1 MEFPVQ
7 SVKELSGIRML
18 GERVLVATLGDYR
31 HMPCL
36 QMHVNSD
43 VNVLSFER
51 KFVPLHNGT
60 VLIVNVCCLLALTK
74 IQSNYYRT
82 NFFRQLSSQQ
92 FLLCLYFRNFAPQPD
107 EETGSAEEQ
116 PASNMA
122 VPTLKAVDERAV
134 LPLDGSLHSE
144 GHVR

>member
-1 MEFPVQ
+1 MKLMKRNANLLQSQYLLQ
-7 SVKELSGIRML
+7 SVSSQKGSHFWKVRI
-18 GERVLVATLGDYR
+18 
-31 HMPCL
+31 
-36 QMHVNSD
+36 
-43 VNVLSFER
+43 

-122 VPTLKAVDERAV
+122 VPMLKAVDERAV